1 MPRPGYKANSPVTMN
16 RKHCETGP
24 AIPRPLYNG
33 GLDMKAWLL
42 AGMLTALAIPA
53 GAWASEGAPVTPE
66 EQARDREI
74 IRNLNLRQLAYVR
87 QRDAAQANQQQAGGE
102 ARAAYETAYDDYVQQ
117 RADYLRRRNAYEGSM
132 DLYAEQRRSYEANL
146 ADWRHDVAAVA
157 ACKSGESSAC
167 EP

>member
-1 MPRPGYKANSPVTMN
+1 
-16 RKHCETGP
+16 
-24 AIPRPLYNG
+24 
-33 GLDMKAWLL
+33 MKAWLI

-53 GAWASEGAPVTPE
+53 GAWASDEASLTPE

-87 QRDAAQANQQQAGGE
+87 QRDAAQAQQQEAGGE

-132 DLYAEQRRSYEANL
+132 DRFAEERRSYEERL
-146 ADWRHDVAAVA
+146 SGWRRAVA
-157 ACKSGESSAC
+157 ACEAGQTEAC
-167 EP
+167 QH

>member
-1 MPRPGYKANSPVTMN
+1 MRGKAV
-16 RKHCETGP
+16 
-24 AIPRPLYNG
+24 ALV
-33 GLDMKAWLL
+33 L
-42 AGMLTALAIPA
+42 AACVAMACPALAA
-53 GAWASEGAPVTPE
+53 ASESAPTTPE

-87 QRDAAQANQQQAGGE
+87 QRDAAQGQQQQAGRE
-102 ARAAYETAYDDYVQQ
+102 AREDYETAYDDYVQQ

-146 ADWRHDVAAVA
+146 ADWRHAVTAVA